1 RLKVF
6 LGRTFKSSPNRV
18 FVYMLQ
24 CPEIK
29 LLLMGLFVKPGH
41 CNTFKYTNL
50 IYSGQQCAQ
59 AGILQWWRFM
69 RPPAYTGMA
78 N

>member
-1 RLKVF
+1 
-6 LGRTFKSSPNRV
+6 RTFKSSPNRV

-29 LLLMGLFVKPGH
+29 LSLMVLFVKPGH

-50 IYSGQQCAQ
+50 IYSGQQC
-59 AGILQWWRFM
+59 
-69 RPPAYTGMA
+69 
-78 N
+78 